1 MKKLLILFF
10 LPFFFVINLFAND
23 LDVID
28 LSQSKWEYRWGD
40 SPFEKSVP
48 LWTKEK
54 ESSSKWE
61 KINFPSNPP
70 NRDGKTN
77 VWFRV
82 KLPNTLT
89 KDPNIYIF
97 SVDLI
102 TQVYCDEKQI
112 YHFGNFNKDGKDVF
126 EGWPWHMFSIPN
138 NSAGKYL
145 YFRVYSNYVDIGL
158 WGEVLVAS
166 KGYILE
172 KVLNSSIP
180 KIMVG
185 SVSIFVGVIFLLSF
199 LSKFIR
205 VELFILGLLF
215 LTQGLDVLISAK
227 IIQMYF
233 YFPLLNQYI
242 LAIVF
247 FFFPV
252 GMCMFIDKTIKC
264 KSPFNII
271 RRLWQI
277 HLTYLLVAV
286 FGAIF
291 GFYDISSTY
300 EYFDILYNFIS
311 LPIITVFLIY
321 FFFKG
326 DNQTKLVTSSFLII
340 SLYWLYSSLIA
351 YGVVP
356 WVEYPNDIA
365 VFLCLLLLSYSVVKN
380 LNYTKELEDA
390 KEELTVLSSTDYL
403 TKLYNRKEID
413 SILYKSQ
420 SISQRYSDIFSVILL
435 DIDDFKQVNDTF
447 GHLVGD
453 KFLIELGNIL
463 TTCTRDVDFVG
474 RWGGEEFLI
483 VCPKTNKEEVLTL
496 AENLRVKIQNH
507 EFELIGSKTASF
519 GVSTYKENENLN
531 DLLSKADKAMY
542 QSKKEG
548 KNKVTYS

>member
-1 MKKLLILFF
+1 M
-10 LPFFFVINLFAND
+10 
-23 LDVID
+23 
-28 LSQSKWEYRWGD
+28 
-40 SPFEKSVP
+40 
-48 LWTKEK
+48 
-54 ESSSKWE
+54 
-61 KINFPSNPP
+61 
-70 NRDGKTN
+70 
-77 VWFRV
+77 
-82 KLPNTLT
+82 
-89 KDPNIYIF
+89 
-97 SVDLI
+97 
-102 TQVYCDEKQI
+102 
-112 YHFGNFNKDGKDVF
+112 
-126 EGWPWHMFSIPN
+126 
-138 NSAGKYL
+138 
-145 YFRVYSNYVDIGL
+145 
-158 WGEVLVAS
+158 
-166 KGYILE
+166 
-172 KVLNSSIP
+172 
-180 KIMVG
+180 
-185 SVSIFVGVIFLLSF
+185 
-199 LSKFIR
+199 
-205 VELFILGLLF
+205 
-215 LTQGLDVLISAK
+215 
-227 IIQMYF
+227 
-233 YFPLLNQYI
+233 
-242 LAIVF
+242 
-247 FFFPV
+247 
-252 GMCMFIDKTIKC
+252 
-264 KSPFNII
+264 
-271 RRLWQI
+271 
-277 HLTYLLVAV
+277 
-286 FGAIF
+286 
-291 GFYDISSTY
+291 
-300 EYFDILYNFIS
+300 
-311 LPIITVFLIY
+311 
-321 FFFKG
+321 
-326 DNQTKLVTSSFLII
+326 
-340 SLYWLYSSLIA
+340 IA

-548 KNKVTYS
+548 KTKLHILKNKHLYKNKF